1 MKIAYSDVDINFTID
16 GVAFSVPNIIFERFT
31 RTIPSHSHGK
41 GCYEIHYIPYG
52 YGRLKAN
59 GRFYDIT
66 PNTLYVTGPHIEH
79 AQFPLSHDHMQ
90 EYCVYIQTKK
100 ITQKT
105 ISLLLNSFMST
116 PFWFGKDN
124 HGIHALMKQMFKE
137 LECKYTGYQKQ
148 VELLLAQLLISLV
161 RNYDNKKQA
170 RDHSASGNLIGSN
183 SIIIEEYFLYEYAS
197 LSLNTLAD
205 KLKLSPRQ
213 TQRLIWKYY
222 GKSFQQ
228 KKADARMSVASL
240 LLKDKGRSIAYIA
253 DELGYSSP
261 EHFSAA
267 FRKYYN
273 MSPSEFRKL
282 NINPPEF

>member
-1 MKIAYSDVDINFTID
+1 MKITYSDADINFSID
-16 GVAFSVPNIIFERFT
+16 GVEFSVPNIVFGRFT

-41 GCYEIHYIPYG
+41 GCFEIHYIPFG
-52 YGRLKAN
+52 CGRLKAN
-59 GRFYDIT
+59 GHYYDIT

-79 AQFPLSHDHMQ
+79 AQFPLPHDPMQ
-90 EYCVYIQTKK
+90 EYCVYIKTKK
-100 ITQKT
+100 FNQKT
-105 ISLLLNSFMST
+105 TSPLMNAFFST

-124 HGIHALMKQMFKE
+124 HGIHALMKQIFKE
-137 LECKYTGYQKQ
+137 LEHKYTGYQKQ
-148 VELLLAQLLISLV
+148 VELLLAQLVICLV
-161 RNYDNKKQA
+161 RNYDHEKYA
-170 RDHSASGNLIGSN
+170 RDHSAPGNLMDSN

-197 LSLNTLAD
+197 LSLNALAD

-228 KKADARMSVASL
+228 KKAEARMSVASI
-240 LLKDKGRSIAYIA
+240 LLKDEDRSIAFIA
-253 DELGYSSP
+253 DTLGYSSP

-267 FRKYYN
+267 FRKYYK

-282 NINPPEF
+282 NPQA